1 MYDIDSLAY
10 RMYGINNETETAMT
24 LLSQDH
30 YDLIAM
36 FDKLFKGRRLDK
48 EDKGIWAKGR
58 VYQDG
63 NVNELFLAFRQ
74 GVAYGSAKA
83 A

>member
-1 MYDIDSLAY
+1 
-10 RMYGINNETETAMT
+10 MT

-36 FDKLFKGRRLDK
+36 FDRLFKGRRLDK
-48 EDKGIWAKGR
+48 EPKEIWSKGR
-58 VYQDG
+58 IYQNG
-63 NVNELFLAFRQ
+63 EINELFLAFRQ
-74 GVAYGSAKA
+74 GVAYGQRLA